1 MTVPE
6 GRTTPPPCA
15 LCFLGRALTNPH
27 RHSRWYTI
35 RESYFNKMSGK
46 KVSYVRGI
54 GYGQY
59 AWTVRMAYCGG
70 ALSDLVSPSELVVE
84 ARLLPV
90 SSSEADVF
98 GTITIVPSTVGVF
111 SSTTRL
117 VRTAS
122 LSCYV
127 CLYSFLSPS
136 SIVWSVRPEVI
147 ISSRFWPGT
156 RNGVVF
162 LGDQHFRVFRAVSH
176 GTRRHS
182 SVVCWCEPHK
192 RGLGSV

>member
-1 MTVPE
+1 
-6 GRTTPPPCA
+6 
-15 LCFLGRALTNPH
+15 
-27 RHSRWYTI
+27 
-35 RESYFNKMSGK
+35 
-46 KVSYVRGI
+46 VRGI

-90 SSSEADVF
+90 SSSDADVF

-117 VRTAS
+117 VRAAFF
-122 LSCYV
+122 SCCV

-136 SIVWSVRPEVI
+136 SLVWSSVRLEVI

-176 GTRRHS
+176 VTRRHS
-182 SVVCWCEPHK
+182 SVVCWCEPHQW
-192 RGLGSV
+192 GLGSV